1 MDFFRWLFSAGDFM
15 SHGHCYLWIPALVR
29 LHAISDL
36 AIGLAYIAI
45 SCTLVLFVRRSPGSI
60 PFHWMFLAFGLF
72 IVACAGTHLVEILT
86 VWVPVYWLSG
96 GIKLITALASVTTAV
111 ALPPLVPKARGL
123 LRSAELSKKHEA
135 ELEASNAALQRE
147 IAERTRAEEEIR
159 RLNLVLETRVDER
172 TRELALANEALTQT
186 AAIVQYSQDAIYR
199 TLSDTKIIMW
209 NPAAERIFGY
219 AASEMLGQ
227 SAFVLVPADK
237 VAEARTILERLRNG
251 EIVEHLETVRRRKDG
266 TVFDASLTVSP
277 IRDGNGNYTGSSVI
291 ARDITEAKRA
301 ELHLRETQK
310 LESLGL
316 IAGGVAHDFNN
327 LLVGILGNASM
338 ALESLAPSNPDRIL
352 IEHVVSASEKAAA
365 LTRQLLAYAGKGR
378 FVTQKVDFSR
388 LVREI
393 SSLIQASI
401 PPNVRIR
408 LELNDELPV
417 VDADPGQL
425 QQLIMNLVINGAEA
439 VPEGE
444 QGTVLV
450 TTATQ
455 DVDETYLR
463 NNWSDQTV
471 APGLYVMIEVHDTGS
486 GMTAET
492 RARIFDPFF
501 TTKFTGRGLGLAA
514 VMGIVRGHKGLI
526 RVYSIPGK
534 GSTFKILLPAGS
546 GTAET
551 PNAGQRSEKLRG
563 SGRILIVDDEP
574 AVLGMAKKALE
585 RFGYSVVTATNGAEG
600 VALFQEHGGEFAAVL
615 LDMTMP
621 VMSGDETFR
630 RLRAIQPDVCV
641 ILSSGYNEV
650 EAVRRFTTKG
660 LAGFIQKPYTAAQLG
675 EAIKGAIGKTTW
687 DS

>member
-1 MDFFRWLFSAGDFM
+1 MDFFHWLFGAGDFM
-15 SHGHCYLWIPALVR
+15 SHGHCYLWIPSLVR
-29 LHAISDL
+29 LHAVSDL
-36 AIGLAYIAI
+36 AIAIAYIAI
-45 SCTLVLFVRRSPGSI
+45 SCTLVLFVRRTPGPI

-72 IVACAGTHLVEILT
+72 IVACAFTHLLEVWTI
-86 VWVPVYWLSG
+86 WVPVYWLSG
-96 GIKLITALASVTTAV
+96 GVKLIAALASVATAV
-111 ALPPLVPKARGL
+111 ALPPLIPKARDL
-123 LRSAELSKKHEA
+123 LRVAELSGQHRA

-159 RLNLVLETRVDER
+159 RLNAGLETRVKER
-172 TRELALANEALTQT
+172 TRALARANEALMQT
-186 AAIVQYSQDAIYR
+186 SAIVQYSQDAIYR
-199 TLSDTKIIMW
+199 TASDTTIISW
-209 NPAAERIFGY
+209 NPAAERLFGY
-219 AASEMLGQ
+219 PAGEILGQ
-227 SAFVLVPADK
+227 SSFILVPPDR
-237 VAEARTILERLRNG
+237 VEESRTILECLRNG
-251 EIVEHLETVRRRKDG
+251 EIVEHLETARQRRDG
-266 TVFDASLTVSP
+266 VVFEASLTVSP
-277 IRDGNGNYTGSSVI
+277 ILNSSAGYVGASVI
-291 ARDITEAKRA
+291 ARDITESKRA
-301 ELHLRETQK
+301 ERHLRETQK

-378 FVTQKVDFSR
+378 FVTQKVDFSS

-401 PPNVRIR
+401 PRTVRIR
-408 LELNDELPV
+408 LELSDELPV

-450 TTATQ
+450 TTAAQ
-455 DVDETYLR
+455 EVDETYLR
-463 NNWSDQTV
+463 NNWSDENV
-471 APGLYVMIEVHDTGS
+471 APGTYVMLEVNDTGS
-486 GMTAET
+486 GMSPET
-492 RARIFDPFF
+492 QARIFDPFF

-514 VMGIVRGHKGLI
+514 VIGIVRGHKGLI

-534 GSTFKILLPAGS
+534 GSTFKILLPAGT
-546 GTAET
+546 GTAEV
-551 PNAGQRSEKLRG
+551 PHAGQASDKLRG
-563 SGRILIVDDEP
+563 SGTILIVDDEP
-574 AVLGMAKKALE
+574 TVLAMAKRALE
-585 RFGYSVVTATNGAEG
+585 RFGYKVLTAVNGADG
-600 VALFQEHGGEFAAVL
+600 VTVFQEHPNEISAVL

-630 RLRAIQPDVCV
+630 RLRAIHPEVRV

-660 LAGFIQKPYTAAQLG
+660 LAGFIQKPYTAAQLA
-675 EAIKGAIGKTTW
+675 EAVKSGIGKTGQR
-687 DS
+687 D